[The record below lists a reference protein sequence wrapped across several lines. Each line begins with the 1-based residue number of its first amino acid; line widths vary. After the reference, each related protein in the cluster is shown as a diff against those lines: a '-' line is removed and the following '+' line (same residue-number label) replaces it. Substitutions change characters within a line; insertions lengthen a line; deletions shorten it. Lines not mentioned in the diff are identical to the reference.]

1 MTFVLDA
8 VDRRILALLV
18 EDGRKPAA
26 EMARHIPGVSER
38 SIRYRIERLKR
49 SGVLR
54 VSAIINPQALGYATI
69 GDVVIDVAPGCLQEV
84 AAQLVDARPSQL
96 CGRGRRRWR
105 PQRPGLCSRYR
116 GTGATDQRGDRGHP
130 RGDTGEDDH
139 RAVEAQR
146 SVRLACPGGVRR
158 GRGADDLKDARGG
171 VAEACKERCT
181 GRAPSERGSQ
191 CKEKVRSHSHERPAA
206 SCAD

>member
-1 MTFVLDA
+1 MTFILDA

-84 AAQLVDARPSQL
+84 AAQLVALDQVSYVA
-96 CGRGRRRWR
+96 
-105 PQRPGLCSRYR
+105 
-116 GTGATDQRGDRGHP
+116 GAVGD
-130 RGDTGEDDH
+130 GDLN
-139 RAVEAQR
+139 AQVYAHDTEEL
-146 SVRLACPGGVRR
+146 VRLTNEVIGVIPGVTRVRTIIVPWKLKEVCDWR
-158 GRGADDLKDARGG
+158 VPAESGEEGAPM
-171 VAEACKERCT
+171 T
-181 GRAPSERGSQ
+181 
-191 CKEKVRSHSHERPAA
+191 
-206 SCAD
+206 